1 MMKQLKIF
9 MLPLVLFFLQSC
21 IQDDV
26 INDRQ
31 DENFSITNP
40 IEELTVSETYQ
51 YTTKY
56 TDNVGKLVD
65 LPIKWTSSDNNIAT
79 VSASGL
85 VSGIAEG
92 KVTITA
98 SVDTEEGKTIT
109 ETNDITI
116 TTTQVDNSGSI
127 EEKSGTIATTSSYVL
142 TGTFTIKEIEGTN
155 DLELRINDDYR
166 ASTALPGLYL
176 YLTNNKNTV
185 NNAKEIEAVSVFN
198 GAHTYIIRDTGIN
211 DFSHLLYWCKPFGVK
226 VGDAEIQ

>member
-1 MMKQLKIF
+1 MKQLKIF

-65 LPIKWTSSDNNIAT
+65 LPITWTSSDNNIAT

-92 KVTITA
+92 QVTITA

-116 TTTQVDNSGSI
+116 TTAQVDNSGSI

>member
-31 DENFSITNP
+31 DESFSITNP

-56 TDNVGKLVD
+56 TDNVGKLVN
-65 LPIKWTSSDNNIAT
+65 LPITWTSSDNNVAT

-92 KVTITA
+92 QVTITA

>member
-65 LPIKWTSSDNNIAT
+65 LPITWTSSDNNIAT

-92 KVTITA
+92 QVTITA

-116 TTTQVDNSGSI
+116 TTAQVDNSGSI